1 MPTDDAPLPLSA
13 AELEAM
19 RARCEAATDGPW
31 MVTDPAWRHP
41 PGNLVIGHHTPGSSY
56 NIARVF
62 HSQSI
67 SGCTSLAPES
77 AEAEANAELMAAAR
91 TDLPRLLDELERCRA
106 IIDDLATEY
115 APFSGERC
123 PWCERYPSSDN
134 DWWEPR
140 HHTDDCPFVQ
150 ARAYLR
156 AVRGE

>member
-1 MPTDDAPLPLSA
+1 MPTDQLLPLSA
-13 AELEAM
+13 AEIERL
-19 RARCEAATDGPW
+19 RANLS
-31 MVTDPAWRHP
+31 DPTW
-41 PGNLVIGHHTPGSSY
+41 PGSGY
-56 NIARVF
+56 PHKAV
-62 HSQSI
+62 
-67 SGCTSLAPES
+67 A
-77 AEAEANAELMAAAR
+77 
-91 TDLPRLLDELERCRA
+91 RLLDELERCRV

>member
-1 MPTDDAPLPLSA
+1 MTARPPLSA

-19 RARCEAATDGPW
+19 RARCEAATPGPW
-31 MVTDPAWRHP
+31 AHDTVQGQNA
-41 PGNLVIGHHTPGSSY
+41 VIAGLQHVL
-56 NIARVF
+56 N
-62 HSQSI
+62 
-67 SGCTSLAPES
+67 
-77 AEAEANAELMAAAR
+77 
-91 TDLPRLLDELERCRA
+91 ELERCRA

-140 HHTDDCPFVQ
+140 HHTDDCPFVR
-150 ARAYLR
+150 ARSYLR